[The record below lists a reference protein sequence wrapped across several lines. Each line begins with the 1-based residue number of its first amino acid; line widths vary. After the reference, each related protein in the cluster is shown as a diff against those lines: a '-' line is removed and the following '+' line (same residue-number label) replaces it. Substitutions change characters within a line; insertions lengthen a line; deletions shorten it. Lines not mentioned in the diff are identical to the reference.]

1 MGVRLLTQK
10 RVNTFSIVGYDPQTE
25 ELGIAVQSKFLAV
38 GSVVPWAKANVGAVA
53 TQALANL
60 DYGEKGLELLE
71 EGLSPEEVIEKL
83 RSQDENNAT
92 RQVGIVDSK
101 GNSASFTGS
110 ECYDWAGGISG
121 RNFACQGNILV
132 GKETVEAMAEKFQ
145 NTQGELADRLVTALE
160 AGQKAGGD
168 KRGRQSAALLVV
180 KENGSYGGYN
190 DRYIDLRVDD
200 HETPIQELQRL
211 LEIFYLY
218 FGDQEA
224 EKIELDD
231 TLIKEIKGYLKDLD
245 LFSGNIDSKNDDQFQ
260 EALEVFYHQ
269 ENFEEREQAKD
280 HIDKDILEYMKNKV
294 N

>member
-1 MGVRLLTQK
+1 MGVRVLGQK

-38 GSVVPWAKANVGAVA
+38 GAVVPWAKAKVGAVA

-60 DYGEKGLELLE
+60 DYGEKGLDLLE
-71 EGLSPEEVIEKL
+71 EGLTPEEVIEKL
-83 RSQDENNAT
+83 RSEDENNAT
-92 RQVGIVDSK
+92 RQVGIVDTN

-110 ECYDWAGGISG
+110 ECYNWAGGITG
-121 RNFACQGNILV
+121 PNFACQGNILV
-132 GKETVEAMAEKFQ
+132 GEETVEAMAEKFQ
-145 NTQGELADRLVTALE
+145 NIDGELADRLVSALE

-200 HETPIQELQRL
+200 HETPIQELQSL
-211 LEIFYLY
+211 LKLFYLY
-218 FGDQEA
+218 FGDKEV
-224 EKIELDD
+224 EKVELHD
-231 TLIKEIKGYLKDLD
+231 TLIKEVKGYLKDLD
-245 LFSGNIDSKNDDQFQ
+245 LFSGKIDHKNNDEFQ
-260 EALEVFYHQ
+260 KALEVFYHQ
-269 ENFEEREQAKD
+269 ENFEEREQDKG
-280 HIDKDILEYMKNKV
+280 HIDKDILEYMKNKA

>member
-83 RSQDENNAT
+83 RSEDEDDAA
-92 RQVGIVDSK
+92 RQVGIVDAE
-101 GNSASFTGS
+101 GNSASFTGK
-110 ECYDWAGGISG
+110 ECYDWAGEVTGP
-121 RNFACQGNILV
+121 NFACQGNILV
-132 GKETVEAMAEKFQ
+132 GEDTVKAMAEKFQ
-145 NTQGELADRLVTALE
+145 NTQGKLADRLVSALE

-224 EKIELDD
+224 EKVELDD

-245 LFSGNIDSKNDDQFQ
+245 LFSGNIDSNNDDQFQ

>member
-83 RSQDENNAT
+83 RSEDEDDAA
-92 RQVGIVDSK
+92 RQVGIVDAE
-101 GNSASFTGS
+101 GNSASFTGK
-110 ECYDWAGGISG
+110 ECYDWAGEVTGP
-121 RNFACQGNILV
+121 NFACQGNILV
-132 GKETVEAMAEKFQ
+132 GEDTVKAMAEKFQ
-145 NTQGELADRLVTALE
+145 NTQGKLADRLVSALE

-224 EKIELDD
+224 EKVELDD

-245 LFSGNIDSKNDDQFQ
+245 LFSGNIDSNNDDQFQ
-260 EALEVFYHQ
+260 KALEVFYHQ